1 MKTLIGLVG
10 KPGSGKTTVGN
21 LLATHYGFRYESYG
35 QLLKEVQPK
44 PGVGGYSIADREKVN
59 EYILELRTRYP
70 GTIISFNPPPDIKF
84 WLLEQIGSAFDQV
97 ALFHLLVS
105 DATVHERLMNRDRTV
120 LRHEGATQV
129 DRLTY
134 FSTKQLPIIRE
145 FQTNLRIR
153 ELTLDN
159 KSKEEVLAIITAELA
174 LVLNNKA

>member
-21 LLATHYGFRYESYG
+21 MLAHYYGFRYESYG

-44 PGVGGYSIADREKVN
+44 PGVGGYGIADREKVN
-59 EYILELRTRYP
+59 GHILELRTKYP
-70 GTIISFNPPPDIKF
+70 GIVISFNPPPDIKF
-84 WLLEQIGSAFDQV
+84 WLLEQIGGAFDKV

-105 DATVHERLMNRDRTV
+105 DATAHERLINRDREV
-120 LRHEGATQV
+120 LNHEGATQL

-145 FQTNLRIR
+145 FQTILRIK
-153 ELTLDN
+153 ELVVDN
-159 KSKEEVLAIITAELA
+159 KSKEKVLASITAELA
-174 LVLNNKA
+174 STLDNKV